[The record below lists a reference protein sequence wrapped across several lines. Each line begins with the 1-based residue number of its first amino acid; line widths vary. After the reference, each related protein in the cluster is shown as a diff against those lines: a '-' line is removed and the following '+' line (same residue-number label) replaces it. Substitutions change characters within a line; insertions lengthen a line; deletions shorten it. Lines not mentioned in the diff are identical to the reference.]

1 MDQIVQFSNGEEWG
15 DEREG
20 AEVTVSRNVG

>member
-1 MDQIVQFSNGEEWG
+1 MDHIVQFADGEEWG

-20 AEVTVSRNVG
+20 AEVTVSASVG